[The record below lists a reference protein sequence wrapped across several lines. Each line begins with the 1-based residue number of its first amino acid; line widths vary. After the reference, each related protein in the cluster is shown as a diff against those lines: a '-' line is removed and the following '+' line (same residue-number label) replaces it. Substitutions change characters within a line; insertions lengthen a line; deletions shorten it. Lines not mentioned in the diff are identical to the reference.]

1 MTDSQTVF
9 PSASSSVPPWVDRA
23 SEPER
28 PVGVGTTT
36 EGSGRLGDADQWVVD
51 RCDRTSEAVC
61 GTVPAVHFREM
72 VDGQR

>member
-9 PSASSSVPPWVDRA
+9 PSASSSVPPWQNRA

-28 PVGVGTTT
+28 PVEVGSTT
-36 EGSGRLGDADQWVVD
+36 EGYGRLGDAARWVVD
-51 RCDRTSEAVC
+51 RRDRTSEAVC

>member
-28 PVGVGTTT
+28 PVEVGATT
-36 EGSGRLGDADQWVVD
+36 EGYGRLGDAARWVVD
-51 RCDRTSEAVC
+51 RRDRTSEAVC
-61 GTVPAVHFREM
+61 GTMPAKLFREM